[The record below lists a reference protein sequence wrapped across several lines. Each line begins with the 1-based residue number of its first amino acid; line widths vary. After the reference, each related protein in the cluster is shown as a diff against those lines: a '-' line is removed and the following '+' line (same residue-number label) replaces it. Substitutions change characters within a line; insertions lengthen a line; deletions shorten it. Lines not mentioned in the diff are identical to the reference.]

1 MDEAEQRITRESVFC
16 PQCGFVLAQSLTYRM
31 LGWFSLCASVCPKC
45 GYIGFM
51 RLGFLVK
58 SDVRS
63 NKGL

>member
-1 MDEAEQRITRESVFC
+1 MDEAKQKITRESVFC
-16 PQCGFVLAQSLTYRM
+16 PRCGFVLAQSLPYRM

-58 SDVRS
+58 SDVES
-63 NKGL
+63 NKSF